1 MSIFIKYYI
10 KKIEIADWR
19 EYKLRRAKTVN
30 LIELSFQVT
39 SKTKSK
45 PKMPGVTARS
55 AAKNMSRGKRAS
67 AAKNTRRCEQAV
79 NDFLDYCTYG
89 KVVKS
94 LGNKMFTIV
103 NTDKEE
109 HLSHIRGKMAR
120 ISVDDIVLLN
130 IRDYETR
137 TKFGGEV
144 YDIMAV
150 FAPKDIHRLR
160 KQGIIPSWMT
170 AKGGQLGDEDELR
183 DLFDYEEAEEEEDED
198 DAHNK
203 KNKKNH
209 RTASKNA
216 TKVESDSDAD
226 VDVDAI

>member
-1 MSIFIKYYI
+1 
-10 KKIEIADWR
+10 
-19 EYKLRRAKTVN
+19 
-30 LIELSFQVT
+30 
-39 SKTKSK
+39 
-45 PKMPGVTARS
+45 MPGVTARS

-67 AAKNTRRCEQAV
+67 LAKNTRRCDQAV
-79 NDFLDYCTYG
+79 TNGLDYCTYG
-89 KVVKS
+89 KVVKA

-120 ISVDDIVLLN
+120 IAVDDIVLLN

-150 FAPKDIHRLR
+150 FAPKDIHKLR
-160 KQGIIPSWMT
+160 KQGEIPSWMT
-170 AKGGQLGDEDELR
+170 AKGGELGEEDELR
-183 DLFDYEEAEEEEDED
+183 DLFDYEEAEESGDEEE
-198 DAHNK
+198 AHSK

-209 RTASKNA
+209 RAGGKIA
-216 TKVESDSDAD
+216 TIAEVDDDSD